1 MSQAAR
7 LISGI
12 TLITVP
18 TIVYGGLT
26 VLGVVSSGRFGM
38 GVGRPL
44 SPEQTSFFRAGH
56 AHAGVLVIFSLVIQL
71 TLDHA
76 SLAPDL
82 TWALRI
88 GAPLAAICVSGG
100 FFGVA
105 FFPSFRLL
113 LYAGAALLSV
123 VTLVTGIGLVR

>member
-1 MSQAAR
+1 MSDAAR

-26 VLGVVSSGRFGM
+26 VLGIVSSGRFGM
-38 GVGRPL
+38 GIGRPL

-56 AHAGVLVIFSLVIQL
+56 AHAGVLVILSLVIQL
-71 TLDHA
+71 LLDQA
-76 SLAPDL
+76 GLSPELI
-82 TWALRI
+82 WALRI

-105 FFPSFRLL
+105 FFPGFRAL
-113 LYAGAALLSV
+113 LYTGAALVSL
-123 VTLVTGIGLVR
+123 VTLGTGIGLLR